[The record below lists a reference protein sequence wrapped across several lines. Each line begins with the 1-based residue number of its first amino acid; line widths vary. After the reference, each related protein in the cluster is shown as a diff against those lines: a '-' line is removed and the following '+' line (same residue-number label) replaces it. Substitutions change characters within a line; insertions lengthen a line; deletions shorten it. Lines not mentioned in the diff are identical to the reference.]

1 MEHWAGIFPDVQ
13 FLCVC
18 VESAG
23 VAQMFDRMIG
33 FRNVINCYIPS
44 RQYLPRG
51 YGQLGC
57 SGFVV
62 SDAKGNFIS
71 RKTKAFLDYGEGAFQ
86 HVESL
91 LAKEL
96 KAGSSLRQGTAP
108 ACVTIDGR
116 EVDVKKAGADM
127 KTSVSVPS
135 VGITSMDD
143 EHDRCAR
150 ALEILLEKLST
161 QSLANAIKEI
171 QTHFQHEEKVLIEY
185 QFGGSISDPFS
196 ALHSHIQD
204 HKRILKIGMNE
215 LCDAKGRIAAL
226 QSACDV
232 GSS

>member
-1 MEHWAGIFPDVQ
+1 MEHWAGKFPNVQ

-23 VAQMFDRMIG
+23 VAQLFDRMIG

-57 SGFVV
+57 SGFIV

-71 RKTKAFLDYGEGAFQ
+71 RKSKAYLDYGEDAFL

-91 LAKEL
+91 LTKEL
-96 KAGSSLRQGTAP
+96 KAGSTMQQKEVAAP
-108 ACVTIDGR
+108 SCVTINDR
-116 EVDVKKAGADM
+116 RADV

-135 VGITSMDD
+135 IGIVSMDD
-143 EHDRCAR
+143 EHERCAR
-150 ALEILLEKLST
+150 ALEGLLDQLSVQALT
-161 QSLANAIKEI
+161 VAIAEI
-171 QTHFQHEEKVLIEY
+171 QTHFQHEENVLIEY
-185 QFGGSISDPFS
+185 KFGGSITDPFS

-204 HKRILKIGMNE
+204 HKRILQIGSDE
-215 LCDAKGRIAAL
+215 LRDAKARSKAV
-226 QSACDV
+226 QSACED